1 MSHGVVAQTQFAGS
15 TKGTYVDDLARV
27 GNWPRAQDIKRI
39 TKITVYKGAIID
51 RLVITYQVGDAFVTV
66 QHGGDTGN
74 VQPDINIG
82 NDEKIVAVYGTRL
95 RDASPYGEKN
105 IVQISFIIAKSS
117 GNAPTVRVETVT
129 GNATGVTEKF
139 DLSWALVAVSS
150 FSYQPQGKQ
159 SPYLQGIG
167 FSKVLGLPGPPLL

>member
-1 MSHGVVAQTQFAGS
+1 MDYLKSSLLMSHGVVAQTQFAGS

-82 NDEKIVAVYGTRL
+82 NDEKNRCRL
-95 RDASPYGEKN
+95 WYSSPGCK
-105 IVQISFIIAKSS
+105 
-117 GNAPTVRVETVT
+117 
-129 GNATGVTEKF
+129 
-139 DLSWALVAVSS
+139 
-150 FSYQPQGKQ
+150 
-159 SPYLQGIG
+159 
-167 FSKVLGLPGPPLL
+167 PLW